1 MNSYLLEIMTPERLF
16 FDGQVESLQING
28 SDGELSIWK
37 GHATMLATMPVGGL
51 TIHTA
56 EGEVKDAFHSEGF
69 VEVRPDRVL
78 VFVQSCEW
86 PEEINAARAREA
98 MDRANEK
105 LRQKQSILEHRHT
118 EISLARAMARLRIKR
133 GH

>member
-1 MNSYLLEIMTPERLF
+1 MNRYKLEIMTPERLF
-16 FDGQVESLQING
+16 FDGEVESLRING

-37 GHATMLATMPVGGL
+37 GHTPMLATMPVGEL
-51 TIHTA
+51 RIRTA
-56 EGEVKDAFHSEGF
+56 EGEEKDAFHSEGF

-86 PEEINAARAREA
+86 PDEIDAARAQA
-98 MDRANEK
+98 ALDRANAK
-105 LRQKQSILEHRHT
+105 LLQRQSVMEHKHT
-118 EISLARAMARLRIKR
+118 EISLARAMARLRVKQ